1 MKIRAPHCIYFVL
14 AEVIAEIVNVDLKKT
29 KKKDE
34 ELVGPFFFFFFKI
47 RIFVC
52 MYCLV
57 LH

>member
-34 ELVGPFFFFFFKI
+34 ELVGPFFFFLKLGFLCACI
-47 RIFVC
+47 A
-52 MYCLV
+52 
-57 LH
+57 